1 MAMDS
6 TVSEGELNDLR
17 SKFQLLS
24 GDRQAYYE
32 MSMVTMKE
40 NKKLIASLRDGNKG
54 LRKKLASLQKQAR
67 SNSRANGEL
76 ATDKEI
82 RTLEK
87 HVMTLRKNHDTLK
100 DTVEKRRHD
109 LRKLRDQASS
119 LELESKRPTEEESP
133 ETRKIRA
140 LENRL
145 DKSIIKYNEAQS
157 IRTTYE
163 QIVKRLR
170 EERVSFDVQLQAI
183 ERTLKAKE
191 HDYEELILLAGDA
204 NHARDVATQDL
215 DVSRTNITDARK
227 ARERELKS
235 KQELVNV
242 KSDVVSRLEKRE
254 QMRND
259 IIAKVNGDLSEQ
271 EEKNLKAAVALNSLT
286 QGRVVED
293 SRHQKEKISIYEEAF
308 QKIKASTGVSDVNE
322 VIQKLISQESTTRNL
337 NDLTRENQQRL
348 EALQAEKAKLLA
360 RVEEIKYSGASGGNR
375 RKFVDEHEERL
386 AHAVAKLERARVR
399 YERLAKILIS
409 VKAGISHL
417 SDKLEGVQQDNKHI
431 VLNDDTVVDVLVSC
445 ENTLC
450 GILNRINQDSDTETQ
465 MQMRAALFDALDDQE
480 VVASRPFNQR
490 VMLPDHSDENFTRGG
505 SNMIESKNA
514 DADSETDSIDVPLDD
529 DGEEEL
535 TRDRIKKASQ
545 TIISTH
551 EKKAKR
557 KQQRKSNH
565 GTTSMPSSA
574 SLISN
579 KTTRR
584 LNKQAT
590 STNNKK

>member
-1 MAMDS
+1 MMSVDGQ
-6 TVSEGELNDLR
+6 VSETELNDLR

-40 NKKLIASLRDGNKG
+40 NKKLIASLRDGNKAH
-54 LRKKLASLQKQAR
+54 RKKLASLQKQAR
-67 SNSRANGEL
+67 SNSRADGEI
-76 ATDKEI
+76 ASDKEI
-82 RTLEK
+82 NNMEK
-87 HVMTLRKNHDTLK
+87 HVMTLRKNFDTLK
-100 DTVEKRRHD
+100 DTVEGRRQE
-109 LRKLRDQASS
+109 LRRLRDQATA
-119 LELESKRPTEEESP
+119 LELEAKRPTEEETP

-163 QIVKRLR
+163 QIVKRLK

-191 HDYEELILLAGDA
+191 RDYEELLLLSGDA
-204 NHARDVATQDL
+204 SHAKDVALQDL
-215 DVSRTNITDARK
+215 EKSRSSLTDARK
-227 ARERELKS
+227 QRERDLRA
-235 KQELVNV
+235 KQELVSV
-242 KSDVVSRLEKRE
+242 KNDVVSRLEKRE

-271 EEKNLKAAVALNSLT
+271 EEKNLKATVALNTFT
-286 QGRVVED
+286 QTRVAED
-293 SRHQKEKISIYEEAF
+293 SKNQKEKIGIFEEAF

-348 EALQAEKAKLLA
+348 ETLQAEKQKLLA

-386 AHAVAKLERARVR
+386 AHAIAKLERARVR

-431 VLNDDTVVDVLVSC
+431 VLNDDTVVDVLVAC

-450 GILNRINQDSDTETQ
+450 SILGRINQDSDPEAQQQ
-465 MQMRAALFDALDDQE
+465 MCAALLDAFDDQE

-490 VMLPDHSDENFTRGG
+490 VMLPDHSDDNLGPHGRAGALLLEG
-505 SNMIESKNA
+505 KNA
-514 DADSETDSIDVPLDD
+514 DADSDTDSIDVPLDD

-557 KQQRKSNH
+557 KQQRKAN
-565 GTTSMPSSA
+565 GTSSA
-574 SLISN
+574 AVPTSTSLAPN
-579 KTTRR
+579 KTSRR
-584 LNKQAT
+584 IGKHA
-590 STNNKK
+590 S